1 MLCESIYLKLKRR
14 QTLVAKKKKK
24 KRISDCHFLGL
35 GQRLIAMTYK
45 GMPWDNGSIYF
56 HYGNSRKDCVQN
68 AMTAHLK

>member
-1 MLCESIYLKLKRR
+1 MWVHLFEVKKKANLSC
-14 QTLVAKKKKK
+14 KKKKKRK

>member
-14 QTLVAKKKKK
+14 QTLAAKKKK

-35 GQRLIAMTYK
+35 GPRLIAKTYK
-45 GMPWDNGSIYF
+45 GMPWDDGSIYF